1 MFWFKKKNPVP
12 QGIVAPV
19 IGQIKDLAEVSDP
32 VFAQGTLGPGFA
44 VDTESNTI
52 VAPISGE
59 VIVMFPT
66 GHACALRGE
75 NGVEVLVHIGI
86 DTVKLKG
93 EGFQAL
99 VAQGQYVTAG
109 TPVVQLRDWKET
121 AARVPSMDTVVV
133 VTNADRFNV
142 GAVDKNA
149 AFGQIVVE
157 LK

>member
-1 MFWFKKKNPVP
+1 MFGFKKKNPVP

-19 IGQIKDLAEVSDP
+19 IRQIKDLAEVSDP

-44 VDTESNTI
+44 VDTANNTI

-99 VAQGQYVTAG
+99 VAQGQL
-109 TPVVQLRDWKET
+109 VQLRDWKET

-133 VTNADRFNV
+133 VTNADKFNV

-149 AFGQIVVE
+149 AFGQIVME